1 MEDYE
6 AIIDQRHKAC
16 QYLWAKKCGRAT
28 WLDYS
33 YVVFSDESRTNLFG
47 SYGWQYYWRRSGEHL
62 LDWHV
67 QPIVKFLWFEHA
79 RAMEG
84 VGNLCLIE
92 GKMNKYVYCEV
103 LEMEL
108 MNTIHMNDLGEEDVI
123 FQHDNDP
130 KHTFKYVTNWWLA
143 QKISF
148 HLASGSITWSKS
160 YRTPLECCKSS
171 YENIWEETH

>member
-1 MEDYE
+1 MWFFQMSREPICL
-6 AIIDQRHKAC
+6 AHMGGNIIGGGVESIFWTDMC
-16 QYLWAKKCGRAT
+16 NLLSNSCGGG
-28 WLDYS
+28 
-33 YVVFSDESRTNLFG
+33 V
-47 SYGWQYYWRRSGEHL
+47 
-62 LDWHV
+62 
-67 QPIVKFLWFEHA
+67 LWFEHA

-148 HLASGSITWSKS
+148 HLASGSIT
-160 YRTPLECCKSS
+160 
-171 YENIWEETH
+171 